1 MFALIVAALI
11 TGENWLLALSIVA
24 IGLSGIWYG
33 LAVGSTG
40 HETGVVG
47 AGISKLPRG
56 AARIVWLVLG
66 AGIAV
71 FGIVALFLA

>member
-1 MFALIVAALI
+1 M
-11 TGENWLLALSIVA
+11 
-24 IGLSGIWYG
+24 
-33 LAVGSTG
+33 
-40 HETGVVG
+40 VG